1 MSEYFPG
8 GITEEMLQ
16 FALIGGIIRIII
28 WLFFA
33 YTVYSTL
40 KLVKKEN
47 QCILPKQAWFLAIPF
62 FNIYWNFEVVRRLV
76 DSLNN
81 EFYDRQIEEEENPT
95 QKSGLLFAWTFL
107 LSNIPL
113 PMFILVTLALLH
125 LVYFITY
132 WIRIAQHKSLLKL
145 HIAHYGVDYVA
156 QEKEKYEN

>member
-8 GITEEMLQ
+8 GITEEKLQ
-16 FALIGGIIRIII
+16 FALIVGIIRIII

-62 FNIYWNFEVVRRLV
+62 FNIYWNFEVVRRLG

-81 EFYDRQIEEEENPT
+81 EFYD
-95 QKSGLLFAWTFL
+95 
-107 LSNIPL
+107 IPL
-113 PMFILVTLALLH
+113 PMFILVTLVLLH